1 MHLEILTK
9 EQEELLPLVKM
20 FSSEFGLVGGTA
32 IALQLGHRESIDF
45 DLFKNGNI
53 NILKIRKRVSEVFH
67 IENVRVEEPEE
78 YTITVNGVRLT
89 FLNYPFNIKY
99 TEKLEHTIKIPDILT
114 LGAMKAFA
122 LGKRA
127 KWKDYVDLY
136 FIFRKHSLEEV
147 TQKSAQIFGNEFN
160 GKLFREQLSYYE
172 DIDYTEQIVF
182 MPKSSV
188 SNEEIKKNLI
198 EISLS

>member
-45 DLFKNGNI
+45 NLFKNGNI

-188 SNEEIKKNLI
+188 SNEEIKKNLT

>member
-127 KWKDYVDLY
+127 KWKDYVD
-136 FIFRKHSLEEV
+136 
-147 TQKSAQIFGNEFN
+147 
-160 GKLFREQLSYYE
+160 
-172 DIDYTEQIVF
+172 
-182 MPKSSV
+182 
-188 SNEEIKKNLI
+188 
-198 EISLS
+198 

>member
-1 MHLEILTK
+1 VHLEILTK

>member
-67 IENVRVEEPEE
+67 IENVRVEGPEE

-147 TQKSAQIFGNEFN
+147 TQKSGQIFGNEFN

>member
-1 MHLEILTK
+1 VHLEILTK

-45 DLFKNGNI
+45 NLFKNGNI

>member
-99 TEKLEHTIKIPDILT
+99 TEKLEYTIKIPGILT

-188 SNEEIKKNLI
+188 SNEEIKKNLT

>member
-1 MHLEILTK
+1 VHLEILTK

-188 SNEEIKKNLI
+188 SNEEIKKNLT

>member
-188 SNEEIKKNLI
+188 SNEEIKKNLT

>member
-1 MHLEILTK
+1 VHLEILTK

-160 GKLFREQLSYYE
+160 GKLFRERLSYYE

>member
-45 DLFKNGNI
+45 NLFKNGNI

>member
-67 IENVRVEEPEE
+67 IENVRVEGPEE

-99 TEKLEHTIKIPDILT
+99 TEKLEYTIKIPGILT

-147 TQKSAQIFGNEFN
+147 TQKSGQIFGNEFN

>member
-1 MHLEILTK
+1 VHLEILTK

-45 DLFKNGNI
+45 NLFKNGNI

-188 SNEEIKKNLI
+188 SNEEIKKNLT